1 MSNASQAE
9 NVNTEHSAADLE
21 HARRFHERG
30 AQQAAAVALNGAQ
43 LEAIRKQMIA
53 EFQRAVDDVE
63 MRKQAVDAV
72 CKIIA
77 ANPAIA
83 PHPVQLAQDLYAFMA
98 EPAAEIVVKVS

>member
-1 MSNASQAE
+1 MSNASQAD
-9 NVNTEHSAADLE
+9 VSTEHSAADLE
-21 HARRFHERG
+21 HARRFHERS
-30 AQQAAAVALNGAQ
+30 AQQAAAAMLTGAQ

-72 CKIIA
+72 CKIIS

-83 PHPVQLAQDLYAFMA
+83 THPVELAMQLYAFMA
-98 EPAAEIVVKVS
+98 EPAAEIVVKIT